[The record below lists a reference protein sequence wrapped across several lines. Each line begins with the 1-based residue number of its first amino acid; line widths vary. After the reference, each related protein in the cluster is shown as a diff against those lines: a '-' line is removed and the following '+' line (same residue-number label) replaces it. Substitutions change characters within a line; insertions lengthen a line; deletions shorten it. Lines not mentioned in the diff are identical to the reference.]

1 MGPGHALAVFILET
15 RYTWAIFVARSS
27 LKMGTRRVTR
37 LDELYF
43 VVRRKKKR
51 ISKCN
56 TSRRV
61 TRLCMKTGNRLSAE
75 NRDRVTKTPTVKRH
89 FGPRPKTKQY
99 SFAQA
104 NAFSFENAFFLTRF
118 ANRPH

>member
-43 VVRRKKKR
+43 VVRRKKNEFR
-51 ISKCN
+51 NVI
-56 TSRRV
+56 RLDALRV
-61 TRLCMKTGNRLSAE
+61 C
-75 NRDRVTKTPTVKRH
+75 V
-89 FGPRPKTKQY
+89 
-99 SFAQA
+99 
-104 NAFSFENAFFLTRF
+104 
-118 ANRPH
+118 